1 MAENVSQEQV
11 VLSNDIDLLQKQVKE
26 LREENAKLKTSLE
39 SRELIMNRILDVI
52 DDMSVCQDFDEDK
65 SEQMLYVKT
74 LSVSLSSTLGYVV
87 DLSLYC
93 VSIAKYNQFSTLRE
107 TSPRY

>member
-1 MAENVSQEQV
+1 MAENVPQEQV

-39 SRELIMNRILDVI
+39 SRELIMNRFLDVI

-74 LSVSLSSTLGYVV
+74 LSVSL
-87 DLSLYC
+87 
-93 VSIAKYNQFSTLRE
+93 
-107 TSPRY
+107 

>member
-74 LSVSLSSTLGYVV
+74 LSVSL
-87 DLSLYC
+87 
-93 VSIAKYNQFSTLRE
+93 
-107 TSPRY
+107 